1 MARPQTPIYIILL
14 HYPEGPRYLYNK
26 RMLVYSWELAR
37 KFHST
42 QYARKYLRGVI
53 HKYHAVKTDIEF
65 LRNFL
70 DIAGLI
76 LPVYLKAGDILFS
89 HNHFTVLVEHS

>member
-1 MARPQTPIYIILL
+1 MIEVKTMARPQTPIYIILL

-42 QYARKYLRGVI
+42 QYARKYLKSSSFAQGKFEI
-53 HKYHAVKTDIEF
+53 VKKTGA
-65 LRNFL
+65 RKKMN
-70 DIAGLI
+70 
-76 LPVYLKAGDILFS
+76 
-89 HNHFTVLVEHS
+89 HNKR